1 MAEGGEEQLAIEVIA
16 KLNALEKQMAK
27 ASGITA
33 KAYRE
38 MSQGSRRATR
48 QMEDDTIRAT
58 ARINQALA
66 ATSGR
71 IGLYGKAA
79 IASLGGI
86 GAALSAR
93 EVIAY
98 ADAWTA
104 AKNSLAVAGVVGDK
118 QADILDRL
126 YQSAQANAA
135 PLSAMASLYGKA
147 AQASDNLGASQA
159 ELLKFSDGVAVALRV
174 AGTSSTEAA
183 GALTQLG
190 QLLGSARVQAEEF
203 NSVNDGARPI
213 LMAVAAGLD
222 DAGGSVSKLK
232 QLVNDGKVSG
242 QEFFQAFLRGL
253 PQIQKM
259 AANATQ
265 TIDQGFTKVSNA
277 FMRYIGQTDESL
289 EGSQRLV
296 AGLNALAD
304 NFDQT
309 ADVTLKL
316 AGILAGALVGRGIGA
331 MVATIPNAIGLVMSL
346 TAAIRAGTLTA
357 AGLGAALGPLGL
369 IAGAVAAA
377 TLAFGKWG
385 DSIDDATRSLADQ
398 AASGSAIEGMIAD
411 VSKAQEAYKSAIAN
425 TAGAQTSATNS
436 IVADTKKEFEAKK
449 SLLEL
454 EMKRQQALV
463 AVSRAALA
471 DKSAALKAE
480 VGGAVNID
488 LGRAERGGFSDPRVG
503 NFVRLPDDIT
513 GLDKTR
519 ETIANS
525 PLTAEIQKLR
535 AEIDLAEL
543 STEKLNDALGTT
555 FSDKSGGKG
564 GAGAAGGSG
573 KGGAAQKAD
582 DYERMARRIAEATAA
597 TLAEA
602 EAQKALN
609 PTIEDYGYAIERA
622 RAQHELLT
630 AAKEAGRKIT
640 PELAAEI
647 EQLSEAYAQAE
658 VSANKLTEAQQKA
671 RDDVQYTMDASR
683 DALGDLKNALDDGKL
698 SWDEFADVAMN
709 ALDRIIDKM
718 LDDLVGAFDHVG
730 GSGGGLFGFLG
741 GIFGGGAKSDPWAG
755 MRDVSLP
762 KFAKGGVSDTP
773 AIFAEAG
780 PEAAVPLP
788 DGRRIPVDLR
798 DQGKPKSQA
807 EDRPSLMQVELSED
821 LVGRILEQSNSHTVQ
836 LIKRNEAARQNIR
849 QNGGGDW

>member
-38 MSQGSRRATR
+38 MSLGSRRATR
-48 QMEDDTIRAT
+48 QMEDDAVRAT

-71 IGLYGKAA
+71 IGLYGKTAL
-79 IASLGGI
+79 ASLGGI
-86 GAALSAR
+86 GAALSTR

-118 QADILDRL
+118 QVQVLDRL

-135 PLSAMASLYGKA
+135 PLSAMANLFGKA
-147 AQASDNLGASQA
+147 AQASDNLGASQE

-174 AGTSSTEAA
+174 AGTSSTEAS

-203 NSVNDGARPI
+203 NSVNEGARPI
-213 LMAVAAGLD
+213 LMAVSAGLKE
-222 DAGGSVSKLK
+222 AGGSVSKLK

-242 QEFFQAFLRGL
+242 QDFFQAFLRGL

-289 EGSQRLV
+289 DGSQRLV

-304 NFDQT
+304 NLDQT
-309 ADVTLKL
+309 ADVTLRL

-331 MVATIPNAIGLVMSL
+331 MVATIPNAIGLVASL

-369 IAGAVAAA
+369 IAGAAAAA

-411 VSKAQEAYKSAIAN
+411 VSKAQDAYKSAIAS

-543 STEKLNDALGTT
+543 STEKLNSALGTT
-555 FSDKSGGKG
+555 FSDQPGGKG
-564 GAGAAGGSG
+564 GAANSGGG
-573 KGGAAQKAD
+573 KGGAAKKAD

-597 TLAEA
+597 TLAET
-602 EAQKALN
+602 EAQEALN
-609 PTIEDYGYAIERA
+609 PAIEDYGYAVERA
-622 RAQHELLT
+622 RAQHELLN

-640 PELAAEI
+640 PELVAEI
-647 EQLSEAYAQAE
+647 DRLSEAYAQAE

-683 DALGDLKNALDDGKL
+683 DALGDLKSALEDGKL
-698 SWDEFADVAMN
+698 TWDEFADVAVN
-709 ALDRIIDKM
+709 ALGRIVDKM
-718 LDDLVGAFDHVG
+718 LDDLVGAFDQVG
-730 GSGGGLFGFLG
+730 GKGGGLFGFLG
-741 GIFGGGAKSDPWAG
+741 GVFGGGAKSDPWTG

-762 KFAKGGVSDTP
+762 KFAKGGISDGP
-773 AIFAEAG
+773 AIFGEAG

-788 DGRRIPVDLR
+788 DGRRIPVDLG
-798 DQGKPKSQA
+798 DQGSRRTPQQD
-807 EDRPSLMQVELSED
+807 DRPSVMRVELGEGLRAEMLQES
-821 LVGRILEQSNSHTVQ
+821 GRQTVQ
-836 LIKRNEAARQNIR
+836 LIKRNEDARANIR
-849 QNGGGDW
+849 QNGGDY